1 MEKQTKTP
9 CIANSA
15 TRKQNTTGM
24 HTRNIKLID
33 GDFSQARAKTLLLE
47 LLQHKIN
54 FHKVEKFSNE
64 FRFGEDREHSEN
76 RINQLLDEKYGLMA
90 WFELMEKA
98 EGFRIHCSIEIE
110 TID

>member
-1 MEKQTKTP
+1 MEKQMKTP
-9 CIANSA
+9 CIANSV
-15 TRKQNTTGM
+15 TPEEISNGM
-24 HTRNIKLID
+24 HTRNIKLIE
-33 GDFSQARAKTLLLE
+33 GDFSHLRAKTLLLE

-110 TID
+110 TIA

>member
-1 MEKQTKTP
+1 
-9 CIANSA
+9 
-15 TRKQNTTGM
+15 M

-33 GDFSQARAKTLLLE
+33 GDFSQERAKTLLFE

-98 EGFRIHCSIEIE
+98 EGFRIHYSIEIE